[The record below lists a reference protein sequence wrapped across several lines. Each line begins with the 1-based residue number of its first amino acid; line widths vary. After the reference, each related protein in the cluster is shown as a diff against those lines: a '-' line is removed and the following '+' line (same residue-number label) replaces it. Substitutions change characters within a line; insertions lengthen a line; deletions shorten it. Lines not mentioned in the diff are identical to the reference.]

1 MEIFDRFIQIVLP
14 SVNPVV
20 FEFGTCDGQHTNV
33 MCSILKQMQSDP
45 RLIGQKNQF
54 KYHAFEGDY
63 RIITR
68 FWEVNSNHVNEIIL
82 NHAAIGNTDGE
93 VTFNLSGG
101 IESREGHFQQEF
113 YGSSS
118 IRKPKRTAE
127 YCPDM
132 TFEESKVKCYKF
144 DTYYNEVKPGII
156 DFIWAD
162 IQGAEGDLI
171 DGGQEA
177 LSKTRYLYT
186 EYSNDELY
194 EGEVGLDEIL
204 KRLPGSWTV
213 IEDYGSDILLKN
225 DMYN

>member
-1 MEIFDRFIQIVLP
+1 
-14 SVNPVV
+14 
-20 FEFGTCDGQHTNV
+20 
-33 MCSILKQMQSDP
+33 MQSDP

-127 YCPDM
+127 YWPDM

>member
-1 MEIFDRFIQIVLP
+1 MEIFDRFIQIVNT
-14 SVNPVV
+14 SQEPVI
-20 FEFGTCDGQHTNV
+20 FEFGTCDGQHTNI
-33 MCSILKQMQSDP
+33 MCSILKQMNK
-45 RLIGQKNQF
+45 RF

-63 RIITR
+63 RIIAN
-68 FWEVNSNHVNEIIL
+68 FWRNNANHVMDVKL
-82 NHAAIGNTDGE
+82 NQAAIGNTDGE
-93 VTFNLSGG
+93 VIFNLSGG
-101 IESREGHFQQEF
+101 EESRPGHFKQAF

-118 IRKPKRTAE
+118 IRKPNKTTE
-127 YCPDM
+127 YWPDM

-144 DTYYNEVKPGII
+144 DTYYNEVEPGII

-194 EGEVGLDEIL
+194 EGEIGLDEIL
-204 KRLPGSWTV
+204 KRLPGNWTV

-225 DMYN
+225 DIYN

>member
-1 MEIFDRFIQIVLP
+1 MEIFDRFIQIVAY
-14 SVNPVV
+14 SVNPVI

-33 MCSILKQMQSDP
+33 MCSILKQMN
-45 RLIGQKNQF
+45 KQF

-63 RIITR
+63 RIIPR
-68 FWEVNSNHVNEIIL
+68 FWEINNNHVNEVIL
-82 NHAAIGNTDGE
+82 NHAAIGNADGE

-101 IESREGHFQQEF
+101 FETREGHFKQAF

-118 IRKPKRTAE
+118 IRKPKKTLE
-127 YCPDM
+127 YWPDM

-144 DTYYNEVKPGII
+144 DTYYNQVNPGII

-194 EGEVGLDEIL
+194 EGEIALDEII
-204 KRLPGSWTV
+204 KKLPGNWSV
-213 IEDYGSDILLKN
+213 VENYGSDVLLKN
-225 DMYN
+225 ESFS

>member
-45 RLIGQKNQF
+45 RFMGQKNQF

-63 RIITR
+63 RIIPR

-82 NHAAIGNTDGE
+82 NHLAIGNTDGE

-101 IESREGHFQQEF
+101 IESREGHFKQEF

-118 IRKPKRTAE
+118 IKQPKKANE
-127 YCPDM
+127 YWPDM
-132 TFEESKVKCYKF
+132 TFEETQVKCCKF
-144 DTYYNEVKPGII
+144 DTYYNEANVDII
-156 DFIWAD
+156 DFIWSD
-162 IQGAEGDLI
+162 IQGAEKELI
-171 DGGQEA
+171 EGGQKA

-186 EYSNDELY
+186 EYNQGDSY
-194 EGEVGLDEIL
+194 EGEISLSDIID
-204 KRLPGSWTV
+204 KLPGSWSIV
-213 IEDYGSDILLKN
+213 EDYGHDVLLKN
-225 DMYN
+225 DLYN

>member
-1 MEIFDRFIQIVLP
+1 MEIFDRFIQIVNT
-14 SVNPVV
+14 SQEPVI
-20 FEFGTCDGQHTNV
+20 FEFGTCDGQHTNI
-33 MCSILKQMQSDP
+33 MCSILKQMN
-45 RLIGQKNQF
+45 KNF

-63 RIITR
+63 RIIPN
-68 FWEVNSNHVNEIIL
+68 FWRNNANHVMDIKL
-82 NHAAIGNTDGE
+82 NQAAIGNKDGE
-93 VTFNLSGG
+93 VIFNLSGG
-101 IESREGHFQQEF
+101 EESRPGHFKQAF

-118 IRKPKRTAE
+118 IRKPKKTAE
-127 YCPDM
+127 YWPDM

>member
-1 MEIFDRFIQIVLP
+1 MEIFDRFIQIV
-14 SVNPVV
+14 SSSDNPVI
-20 FEFGTCDGQHTNV
+20 FEFETCDGQHTNV
-33 MCSILKQMQSDP
+33 MCSILKQMH
-45 RLIGQKNQF
+45 KKF

-63 RIITR
+63 RIIPR
-68 FWEVNSNHVNEIIL
+68 FWEINNNHVNEIVL
-82 NHAAIGNTDGE
+82 NNAAIGNKDDI

-101 IESREGHFQQEF
+101 SESREGHFKQAF

-118 IRKPKRTAE
+118 IRKPKKTLE
-127 YCPDM
+127 YWPDM

-144 DTYYNEVKPGII
+144 DTYYNDVNPGIV

-194 EGEVGLDEIL
+194 EGEIGLDEIV
-204 KRLPGSWTV
+204 KKLPGSWTV
-213 IEDYGSDILLKN
+213 VENYGSDVLLKN
-225 DMYN
+225 NAFK

>member
-45 RLIGQKNQF
+45 RFGQKNQF
-54 KYHAFEGDY
+54 KYYAFEGDY
-63 RIITR
+63 RIIPR
-68 FWEVNSNHVNEIIL
+68 FWQVNSNNVNDVIL
-82 NHAAIGNTDGE
+82 NNAAIGNIDGE

-101 IESREGHFQQEF
+101 EESRPGHFKQEF

-118 IRKPKRTAE
+118 IRKPKKTLE
-127 YCPDM
+127 FWPDM
-132 TFEESKVKCYKF
+132 TFEESTVKCYKF
-144 DTYYNEVKPGII
+144 DTYYQEVNPGII

-171 DGGQEA
+171 DGGQLA
-177 LSKTRYLYT
+177 LSNTRYLYT
-186 EYSNDELY
+186 EYSNEELY
-194 EGEVGLDEIL
+194 EGEVGLQEIL
-204 KRLPGSWTV
+204 DKLPGTWSV
-213 IEDYGSDILLKN
+213 VEDYETDVLLKN
-225 DMYN
+225 EAFN